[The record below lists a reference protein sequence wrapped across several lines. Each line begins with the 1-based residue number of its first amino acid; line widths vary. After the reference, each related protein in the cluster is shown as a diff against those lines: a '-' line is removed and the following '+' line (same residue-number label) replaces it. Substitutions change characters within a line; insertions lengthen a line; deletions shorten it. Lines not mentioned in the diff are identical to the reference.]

1 VKKATTLKHAW
12 GGLKAVFE
20 SHGPVRKAVLY
31 KQLLRIEKKP
41 DVTMSQCVTEI
52 IRKAEQLAETGIDIP
67 EELLSVM
74 LLGSLL
80 AEF

>member
-1 VKKATTLKHAW
+1 
-12 GGLKAVFE
+12 VFFLHFFTVV
-20 SHGPVRKAVLY
+20 HGPVRKAVLC

-41 DVTMSQCVTEI
+41 DVTMSQYVTEFT
-52 IRKAEQLAETGIDIP
+52 RKAEQLAEIDIP

-74 LLGSLL
+74 SLGSLL